1 MFVFT
6 PVIRDV
12 AHTLR
17 LLHRSVG
24 LSRRR
29 PHPTRR
35 LPVIGAKPLHGHLAL
50 QVNFEHYLELS
61 YHSLIIHL
69 DCPPPKCSIPEE
81 ASGKQLD

>member
-35 LPVIGAKPLHGHLAL
+35 LPLISAKPLHRHLAL
-50 QVNFEHYLELS
+50 QVNLEHYLELS

-69 DCPPPKCSIPEE
+69 GRPPPKCSIPEE
-81 ASGKQLD
+81 ASDKQLD